1 MPCMGIV
8 APPTRLNK
16 NNDFNPLWGCFTAAA
31 TGCSSRID
39 FTQGLGDPVGSL
51 DTTSAGPDDR
61 KLSILLLFL
70 RHGGGA
76 DFACLMA
83 LMQRRSRFLSLHRNA
98 LARHR
103 TVGCL
108 LLAAI
113 QLGCGL
119 AASLGSDG
127 SGSHERPSLVG
138 KKIAIIHYGIP
149 PAAFGGVEV
158 NLQAHSE
165 EFLELGAEVV
175 MIGSRGGGG
184 QHPNLTTYIDDY
196 HYASKPQGP
205 APQQTSIEARLRE
218 HLQGV
223 THVIVHNVHSIPY
236 KENPAFAAALHDVL
250 RSALLR
256 KPGNAGLESLE
267 RVVFMAHDMPS
278 LDRPDLLA
286 RVGLDPNNF
295 PANRHQI
302 SPAFKY
308 FAMPIWEDD
317 SLSQQEA
324 QTLRSR
330 VGYGTITRYQQ
341 QNVAL
346 LYGLARQIPLSEEE
360 ASVAK
365 AEISRIP
372 STGLYPETLQ
382 GPGGLQGKVGFP
394 APPLLEFES
403 IESILTRRGVTSADA
418 VLFYASRI
426 GVPRKR
432 LELAVQALAEARRV
446 AITSDAPF
454 KNIHLVI
461 TGPWDIARPDHW
473 KEMINLRAEI
483 RRLNIEP
490 YVTILAVER
499 AIGLLGP
506 ERFASV
512 VEAAEHAPSVLPVTP
527 EDEHTLSTLDIHYD
541 EVAALFRYA
550 GGMRSDSKP
559 GFVFMTTDQEG
570 AGMPVAEAK
579 AAGADIV
586 ATPLGPIQET
596 MEGVRYGYT
605 PLPSVPPPRDAP
617 AADLQRFVQEA
628 GSTILT
634 HLTERF
640 MRPGNNQP
648 PRSADQLKE
657 IEWFIDRFSWS
668 SIVDRYWVPW
678 LFGEPVVSVPDAADA
693 ERDPAR
699 LFSGSYL
706 WIGPPLSG
714 LPGEISQ
721 PSDVPYPYQ
730 LVSKFQMNFDPRKL
744 KRIIFARHGET
755 ISNAFGI
762 FQGSADGAIVSQELY
777 DILKEK
783 EGDAFAYNVG
793 DRIPFEL
800 NANGARDA
808 QLLADALASFL
819 NPATTLLW
827 ASPLDRTMQTANYF
841 AAKIGNSVMPLD
853 ALKEAGAGAWEGLHG
868 DTQIAGVDPQ
878 HALWLANPYAYAPT
892 NGETASD
899 LVQRVDEALVTINQ
913 RTLIGQTSVAF
924 THKGFLLWLL
934 ERYSGSLSEIP
945 LTDLVVPEGQQSPR
959 WKVPVPNAAWAE
971 IYLYEGKVVLPDR
984 GTGKPFYL
992 PLSTPDLTPNP
1003 TATGGLL

>member
-1 MPCMGIV
+1 M
-8 APPTRLNK
+8 
-16 NNDFNPLWGCFTAAA
+16 
-31 TGCSSRID
+31 
-39 FTQGLGDPVGSL
+39 GSL
-51 DTTSAGPDDR
+51 DTTSACPDDR

-83 LMQRRSRFLSLHRNA
+83 LMQRRNRFLSLHRNA

-113 QLGCGL
+113 QLGCGI

-165 EFLELGAEVV
+165 QFLELGAEVV

-205 APQQTSIEARLRE
+205 APQQPSIEARLRE

-223 THVIVHNVHSIPY
+223 THVIIHNVHSIPY

-278 LDRPDLLA
+278 PDRPDLLA

-295 PANRHQI
+295 PANRLQI
-302 SPAFKY
+302 FPAFKD
-308 FAMPIWEDD
+308 FARPLWEDE
-317 SLSQQEA
+317 SLTEQEA
-324 QTLRSR
+324 QALKTR

-341 QNVAL
+341 HNVAL
-346 LYGLARQIPLSEEE
+346 LYGLAHQIPLSEEE
-360 ASVAK
+360 TSVAK

-382 GPGGLQGKVGFP
+382 GPGGLQGSVGFP
-394 APPLLEFES
+394 APPSPTFES
-403 IESILTRRGVTSADA
+403 IESILNRRGVTAADA

-446 AITSDAPF
+446 AVTSNAPF

-461 TGPWDIARPDHW
+461 TGPWDIHRADHW
-473 KEMINLRAEI
+473 KEMIDLRAEI
-483 RRLNIEP
+483 TRLGIES

-499 AIGLLGP
+499 AIGLLGFD
-506 ERFASV
+506 RFASV
-512 VEAAEHAPSVLPVTP
+512 VEAAEQAPDALPVSL
-527 EDEHTLSTLDIHYD
+527 EDEQTLSTLDIHYD

-617 AADLQRFVQEA
+617 SADLQRFVQEA
-628 GSTILT
+628 GSTILK

-640 MRPGNNQP
+640 IRPGNNQP

-678 LFGEPVVSVPDAADA
+678 LLGEHVVSVPDAAGA

-699 LFSGSYL
+699 LFSGSHL
-706 WIGPPLSG
+706 WMGPVLSE
-714 LPGEISQ
+714 LTNEITE
-721 PSDVPYPYQ
+721 PSNVPYPYA
-730 LVSKFQMNFDPRKL
+730 LVSKVEVNFDPRKL
-744 KRIIFARHGET
+744 KRIVFARHGET

-762 FQGSADGAIVSQELY
+762 FQGAADGAIVTQQLY
-777 DILKEK
+777 DILRVSK
-783 EGDAFAYNVG
+783 GDLFTYQPG
-793 DRIPFEL
+793 DYIPFSL
-800 NANGARDA
+800 NANGERDA
-808 QLLADALASFL
+808 EVLADALAAFL
-819 NPATTLLW
+819 NPAATLLW

-841 AAKIGNSVMPLD
+841 AVKIGKSVTPLD
-853 ALKEAGAGAWEGLHG
+853 ALKEAGAGTWEGLHG
-868 DTQIAGVDPQ
+868 DTQIAGVDSQ
-878 HALWLANPYAYAPT
+878 HALWLANPYAYAPPQ
-892 NGETASD
+892 GETASD
-899 LVQRVDEALVTINQ
+899 LIRRVDSALVTIN
-913 RTLIGQTSVAF
+913 RGTVVGQTSVAF
-924 THKGFLLWLL
+924 SHKGFLLWLL
-934 ERYSGSLSEIP
+934 ERYSGSMSSVSMS
-945 LTDLVVPEGQQSPR
+945 DLVVPLGQQSPR
-959 WKVPVPNAAWAE
+959 WKVAVPNAAWAE
-971 IYLYEGKVVLPDR
+971 IYMYDGKVVLPDR